1 MSRRK
6 GKSFEREI
14 ARYFTEWTGIKWET
28 TRNSGRT
35 DLKGDIYCPSI
46 PNFPL
51 IVECKHRSAYSVH
64 AMLKPT
70 KTFMRM
76 ISDVLKKWL
85 NDLDDDSDIM
95 IIVKNET
102 GIWATVRRKV
112 SSKRINK
119 LFETRNQNIRMFSV
133 SGITWYELSTFYT
146 DDYAGLKFKN
156 MEESVN

>member
-1 MSRRK
+1 
-6 GKSFEREI
+6 
-14 ARYFTEWTGIKWET
+14 
-28 TRNSGRT
+28 
-35 DLKGDIYCPSI
+35 
-46 PNFPL
+46 
-51 IVECKHRSAYSVH
+51 
-64 AMLKPT
+64 
-70 KTFMRM
+70 MRM